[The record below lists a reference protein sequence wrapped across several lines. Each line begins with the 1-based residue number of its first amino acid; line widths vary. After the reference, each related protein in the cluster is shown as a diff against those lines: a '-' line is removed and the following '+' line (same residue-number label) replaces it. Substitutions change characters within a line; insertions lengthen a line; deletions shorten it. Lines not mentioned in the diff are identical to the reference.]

1 MPGTL
6 YKKLFDLELLK
17 RAWHLSRASA
27 RTDFIF
33 DCYRYSDFAF
43 NLEDNLKSILHS
55 LKTGTYHP
63 KPLLKID
70 VPKSSLTVRP
80 GSVPEIED
88 KIVTFAI
95 IYLIAPILDK
105 ELPDTVY
112 SYRLKAKPDR
122 DDIFED
128 KEVLE
133 FTFLKKKTIQKR
145 IQIIEPWYGQWPKFD
160 SAVRYAYEEEGYN
173 YLSVSDISAYFE
185 NIHLDILRDKLLKYL
200 PNEQKLVNL
209 LISILEF
216 WTWRTHE
223 GKNLGRGLPQGNTA
237 SSFIANI
244 YLLPL
249 DRAFKTFSKKYD
261 VKYFRYM
268 DDVKILSKEENVARS
283 VIFRMNEVLRDIHLN
298 IQGSKT
304 VIYRDKEIRDELID
318 ERLDDVNRIIVS
330 FEGKTKTLNKEE
342 VKEYVTK
349 FKKAYQ
355 GIKKRNFT
363 IKGKDL
369 RLFRRIL
376 TGLTFLENNMLVE
389 RTLKELPN
397 NPDYRLMNSA
407 IRYFRCFP
415 AKKKISNEITNFIK
429 SPINLFSYQEAQ
441 MLLCIRYFKEYP
453 KKIIEYA
460 RNIYH
465 KKDDDKHWYIRCQAI
480 LLLSYL
486 PLQQKTVVSLQKHYN
501 VEINIEVKRALVAP
515 LCQLEQENQYNFL
528 REIVFD
534 PSPKISRL
542 ARMLI
547 YLREKEDI
555 ARKEINDILGNYDEI
570 RIMDT
575 FYKLDVIK
583 HSKSNTV
590 KKYLYKMLK
599 SKRRFLTHTHLKNKV
614 NKMIEF
620 LE

>member
-17 RAWHLSRASA
+17 RAWHLSRADA

-33 DCYRYSDFAF
+33 DCYRYNDFAF
-43 NLEDNLKSILHS
+43 NLENNLKSILHS

-88 KIVTFAI
+88 RIVTFAI

-122 DDIFED
+122 DNIFED

-145 IQIIEPWYGQWPKFD
+145 IQIIEPWYEQWPKFD
-160 SAVRYAYEEEGYN
+160 TAVRYSYEEEGYN

-223 GKNLGRGLPQGNTA
+223 GKNLGRGLSQGNTV
-237 SSFIANI
+237 SSFLANI

-249 DRAFKTFSKKYD
+249 DRAFKTFSKKHD

-283 VIFRMNEVLRDIHLN
+283 VIFKMNEVLRDIHLN
-298 IQGSKT
+298 IQGS
-304 VIYRDKEIRDELID
+304 
-318 ERLDDVNRIIVS
+318 
-330 FEGKTKTLNKEE
+330 
-342 VKEYVTK
+342 
-349 FKKAYQ
+349 
-355 GIKKRNFT
+355 
-363 IKGKDL
+363 
-369 RLFRRIL
+369 
-376 TGLTFLENNMLVE
+376 
-389 RTLKELPN
+389 
-397 NPDYRLMNSA
+397 
-407 IRYFRCFP
+407 
-415 AKKKISNEITNFIK
+415 
-429 SPINLFSYQEAQ
+429 
-441 MLLCIRYFKEYP
+441 
-453 KKIIEYA
+453 
-460 RNIYH
+460 
-465 KKDDDKHWYIRCQAI
+465 
-480 LLLSYL
+480 
-486 PLQQKTVVSLQKHYN
+486 
-501 VEINIEVKRALVAP
+501 
-515 LCQLEQENQYNFL
+515 
-528 REIVFD
+528 
-534 PSPKISRL
+534 
-542 ARMLI
+542 
-547 YLREKEDI
+547 
-555 ARKEINDILGNYDEI
+555 
-570 RIMDT
+570 
-575 FYKLDVIK
+575 
-583 HSKSNTV
+583 
-590 KKYLYKMLK
+590 
-599 SKRRFLTHTHLKNKV
+599 
-614 NKMIEF
+614 
-620 LE
+620 